1 MLLFTFM
8 LPPCPAFFRILS
20 SPPEQNAIA
29 TALSNMDSELSV
41 LEVSR
46 NITRNLK
53 QAMIQGLLTGKTRLI

>member
-8 LPPCPAFFRILS
+8 LPPCPASFRILS
-20 SPPEQNAIA
+20 SPSEQNAIA

-41 LEVSR
+41 LKVSR
-46 NITRNLK
+46 DITRNLK